1 MHAHLRLLE
10 GVDDTVSARIDLTGQ
25 QINEWYVIKYLG
37 NQKYLCR
44 CSCGKE
50 KAVTSSTLRSGA
62 SKSCGHAGRVYED
75 VKVGN
80 TYGMLKVNRYFG
92 DGKWECECKCGRTVI
107 ALGKY
112 LKNGRIVSCGNHK
125 MEDLTGKT
133 FGYWKVIKYAGNLR
147 WTCQCKCGTV
157 RDVLAQALKSGR
169 SQSCGCGGIDVAAN
183 YREKM
188 LAKYGDISIN
198 RANNPRQPW
207 QIELVTDKNK
217 LRQYLIDFEAKNNR
231 KPTITDLTRL
241 LDTSFSPLAKLIHKF
256 EFESLVDLYGNFSM
270 KELDLLNYIKQIYSG
285 EIITRNR
292 EIIKP
297 YELDIVI
304 PEKHI
309 AFEFNGNYW
318 HSELAIEDKL
328 YHSKKTELC
337 NKAGY
342 RLIHIFEYEWDSNK
356 DKIKQYISD
365 ILTQPSILYAKDTEV
380 SLITKEQAD
389 EFIGSYHLQGI
400 AKSSAFIGLT
410 YKNTLVGVMTFGAPR
425 FNSKYQYELIRLAY
439 RSGIAVVGGT
449 AKMFKYFIEKYK
461 PQSII
466 SYSDRAKFSGKTYHN
481 IGMTYIGTSQPGYV
495 WFDGNNRVVTRYNSM
510 KHKLVAAGLG
520 DDSQSEADIMISLG
534 YYRIYDCGH
543 NIFAW
548 NSKGE

>member
-1 MHAHLRLLE
+1 MS
-10 GVDDTVSARIDLTGQ
+10 TRIELTGQ

-50 KAVTSSTLRSGA
+50 KAVYSSALRSGA
-62 SKSCGHAGRVYED
+62 SKSCGHSGRVYED

-80 TYGMLKVNRYFG
+80 TYGMLKVKRYLG
-92 DGKWECECKCGRTVI
+92 DGKWECKCKCGRSVT

-125 MEDLTGKT
+125 MDDLTGKT

-147 WTCQCKCGTV
+147 WTCQCKCGTI

-169 SQSCGCGGIDVAAN
+169 SQSCGCGGQDVAAN

-207 QIELVTDKNK
+207 QIEIIANKNK

-231 KPTITDLTRL
+231 KPTITDLSRL

-256 EFESLVDLYGNFSM
+256 EFESLVDLYSNFSM

-285 EIITRNR
+285 EIITHDR

-309 AFEFNGNYW
+309 ALEFNGNYW
-318 HSELAIEDKL
+318 HSELVIADKM

-342 RLIHIFEYEWDSNK
+342 RLIHIFEYEWDLNNI
-356 DKIKQYISD
+356 KIKQFIYNVLD
-365 ILTQPSILYAKDTEV
+365 QPNILYARNTKVVDI
-380 SLITKEQAD
+380 SKEQAD
-389 EFIGSYHLQGI
+389 SFISEYHLQGI
-400 AKSSAFIGLT
+400 AKANIFIGLI
-410 YKNTLVGVMTFGAPR
+410 YNNELIGVMTFGPPR

-439 RSGIAVVGGT
+439 KSGTRVVGGT
-449 AKMFKYFIEKYK
+449 SKMLKYFIDKYK

-466 SYSDRAKFSGKTYHN
+466 SYSDRAKFSGKTYTS
-481 IGMTYIGTSQPGYV
+481 IGMKHLLASKPGYV
-495 WFDGNNRVVTRYNSM
+495 WSNGNNSVVTRYNSM
-510 KHKLVAAGLG
+510 KHKLVDAGLG
-520 DDSQSEADIMISLG
+520 DNSQSETDIMISLG

-543 NIFAW
+543 NLFIW